1 MDKISI
7 ITATFNSENTII
19 DNLETV
25 KNQTHQNIEHIIVD
39 GQSTDSTLEI
49 CKRYNHIS
57 KVISEKDNGIYDAF
71 NKGIYIS
78 TGSII
83 GFLNSDDYFSSN
95 EAVNIIS
102 NVFKKNEDIQIIY
115 GNINYVREKNKKI
128 FRKWI
133 SGEYKKNNFLIGW
146 SPPHPTFYVRREIYK
161 KYGDYDLNYG
171 NPSDFEL
178 MYRFI
183 ELHKLKTQY
192 INEILVLMREGGVS
206 NKSILNII
214 KQNFTII
221 KLLKEKNPNFKL
233 IKFILNK
240 IIYKSKEYIR

>member
-25 KNQTHQNIEHIIVD
+25 KNQTYQNIEHIIVD
-39 GQSTDSTLEI
+39 GKSTDSTLEI

-95 EAVNIIS
+95 ETINIIS

-115 GNINYVREKNKKI
+115 GNINYVRAKNKKI

-133 SGEYKKNNFLIGW
+133 SGEYKKNNFLNGW
-146 SPPHPTFYVRREIYK
+146 SPPHPTFYVRRELYE
-161 KYGDYDLNYG
+161 KYGDYDLEYG

-183 ELHKLKTQY
+183 ELHELKTKY

-221 KLLKEKNPNFKL
+221 KLLKEKNPNFRL